1 MKKVVVAV
9 DSFKGCLTSREA
21 EWAVKEGILSV
32 FPACEVLLFPIS
44 DGGEGFLEGIASVVD
59 GEFISLSAHDPLME
73 TKQTRYFLSTGRK
86 TAFIEMAAISGLV
99 LVSPPKRNPLLTTT
113 FGTGELI
120 RDALDRGC
128 RNFVIGIGG
137 SATNDAGLGML
148 QALGYRFL
156 DKNGNPVG
164 TGGEK
169 MADVISVDSSR
180 IHPAL
185 KDSRF
190 TIACDVRTSFC
201 GPEGA
206 AFTFAAQKGA
216 DQAMMEKLDTG
227 MQSLVEVMERFSG
240 KEIRLYP
247 GSGAAGGMGGG
258 FLAFLNAELKAGIT
272 FLLEVFDFEKKI
284 AGADLI
290 ITGEGKIDKQ
300 TLMGKVP
307 CGILEVAA
315 KQHIPVIAIAG
326 RIEDAEKVRQAG
338 FKGIYSIVSESVSPE
353 KAMNP
358 EFAKQSIKKMISGIC
373 RL

>member
-9 DSFKGCLTSREA
+9 DSFKGCLTSYEV
-21 EWAVKEGILSV
+21 EGAVKEGILSV
-32 FPACEVLLFPIS
+32 FPDCEVLLFPIS
-44 DGGEGFLEGIASVVD
+44 DGGEGFLEGVASVVD
-59 GEFISLSAHDPLME
+59 GKFISLSAHNPLME
-73 TKQTRYFLSTGRK
+73 TKQTRYFLSADGK

-99 LVSPPKRNPLLTTT
+99 LVPPAKRNPLLTTT

-128 RNFVIGIGG
+128 RHFVIGIGG

-169 MADVISVDSSR
+169 MADVVSVDSSR

-185 KDSRF
+185 KDSCF

-201 GPEGA
+201 GPDGA

-216 DQAMMEKLDTG
+216 DQAMIEELDTG

-240 KEIRLYP
+240 KEIRFYP

-258 FLAFLNAELKAGIT
+258 FLAFLNAELKAGIA

-307 CGILEVAA
+307 CGILEVAS

-326 RIEDAEKVRQAG
+326 RIEDEEKVNQAG
-338 FKGIYSIVSESVSPE
+338 FKGLYSIVSESVSPAE
-353 KAMNP
+353 AMNP
-358 EFAKQSIKKMISGIC
+358 AFAKQSIKRMIAGIC
-373 RL
+373 FR

>member
-21 EWAVKEGILSV
+21 EEAVKEGILSV

-44 DGGEGFLEGIASVVD
+44 DGGEGFLEGIASVVE
-59 GEFISLSAHDPLME
+59 GKFISLLAHNPLME
-73 TKQTRYFLSTGRK
+73 TKRTRYFLSADGK

-99 LVSPPKRNPLLTTT
+99 LVPSRKRNPLLTTT

-120 RDALDRGC
+120 RNALDRGC
-128 RNFVIGIGG
+128 RNFVVGIGG

-156 DKNGNPVG
+156 DKDRKPVG

-169 MADVISVDSSR
+169 MGEVISVDCS
-180 IHPAL
+180 HVHWAL
-185 KDSRF
+185 QDSRF

-216 DQAMMEKLDTG
+216 DRVMMEKLDAG
-227 MQSLVEVMERFSG
+227 MQSLVKVMEQFSG
-240 KEIRLYP
+240 KEIRHHP

-258 FLAFLNAELKAGIT
+258 FLAFLNAELKAGIA

-300 TLMGKVP
+300 TFMGKVP
-307 CGILEVAA
+307 CGILEVATQ
-315 KQHIPVIAIAG
+315 QHIPVIAITG
-326 RIEDAEKVRQAG
+326 RMEDKEMVSRAG
-338 FKGIYSIVSESVSPE
+338 FKSICSIVSESVSSE
-353 KAMNP
+353 EAMHP
-358 EFAKQSIKKMISGIC
+358 EFARESIKRMISGIC
-373 RL
+373 LL